1 MDAGAHRG
9 GDRANLL
16 GHLASGVPLS
26 PTLKKKVNNNFRP
39 ETDDEYRDRR
49 AADNKRVDAIL
60 DKISKGGYDS
70 ITKEEKDFLFRHG
83 RK

>member
-1 MDAGAHRG
+1 M
-9 GDRANLL
+9 
-16 GHLASGVPLS
+16 
-26 PTLKKKVNNNFRP
+26 KKKVNNNFRP
-39 ETDDEYRDRR
+39 ETDDEYRNRR

-70 ITKEEKDFLFRHG
+70 LTKEEKDFLFRHG